1 MRTSGRVRKAFLI
14 GVLLVAACGNED
26 PVRHTISAV
35 TDAAEDR
42 DAAEVMK
49 YLSADFTGGNGGRAE
64 AEAALKQYFF
74 GYRTID
80 ITVTDLQT
88 DQSASSGAA
97 TFRVNFI
104 GVPKTIGG
112 LDQILPRSAVYR
124 FDTQL
129 SKRDGKWQI
138 TSAQWQQE
146 R

>member
-1 MRTSGRVRKAFLI
+1 MRRTVLI
-14 GVLLVAACGNED
+14 GLLLFAACSSED
-26 PVRHTISAV
+26 PVKKTIADV

-42 DAAEVMK
+42 DLDAVMK
-49 YLSADFTGGNGGRAE
+49 YLSADFTSNGGGRAE

-80 ITVTDLQT
+80 ITVTDLET
-88 DQSASSGAA
+88 EHSGSSGAA

-129 SKRDGKWQI
+129 AQRDGAWRI
-138 TSAQWQQE
+138 TSAEWE
-146 R
+146 KEK